1 MCRPS
6 GTRYARFVS
15 SNRAHPVHVLIA
27 GGGVAALEA
36 ALALRALAE
45 ERVSVELLAPEPHF
59 WYRPLAV
66 AEPFELG
73 EVQHFEL
80 SKLAA
85 EAGATFTPG
94 ELVSVDAARRL
105 AYTSPGG
112 AVPYTTLLIACGA
125 MPKPGIDGA
134 LTFRG
139 PADTDKI
146 EGLLTEIEAGEV
158 RRVVFAVPAGAAW
171 TLPAYEL
178 ALMTAAWLDKRG
190 VAGVE
195 ITLVTPEDEPLH
207 LFGRKA
213 SGAVR
218 ELLDERGIAVH
229 TRAYPAEAREGEL
242 LLVAGGIVVADRV
255 VALPRL
261 QGPRIGGLPQTFEGF
276 IPVDLHG
283 RVTGMSDVYA
293 AGDITTF
300 PVKQGGIA
308 AQQADAAAEAIAAA
322 AGIDVTPRPFQPVLR
337 GLLLTGAEPRY
348 LRGDL
353 AAETSH
359 ASPEPLWWP
368 PAKIVG
374 RYLAPFL
381 AGLTGDEGQPAPTSD
396 SGVAVEVEL
405 DVDTLGSRR
414 DRLLA
419 AAVDDAMRQTGGA
432 TVGQVMSADPLV
444 VAPEDTL
451 GEVAEKMRARDV
463 GSVLVAH
470 YGRLIGVLTSRDMLR
485 VLAGRV
491 HSSEARVREWMTV
504 EPITVSVNTTLEAA
518 ALLMTE
524 HHIHHLPVVEGER
537 PVGMVG
543 MRDVVRSA
551 SSESLGG
558 IGLGF

>member
-1 MCRPS
+1 
-6 GTRYARFVS
+6 
-15 SNRAHPVHVLIA
+15 
-27 GGGVAALEA
+27 
-36 ALALRALAE
+36 
-45 ERVSVELLAPEPHF
+45 
-59 WYRPLAV
+59 
-66 AEPFELG
+66 
-73 EVQHFEL
+73 
-80 SKLAA
+80 
-85 EAGATFTPG
+85 
-94 ELVSVDAARRL
+94 
-105 AYTSPGG
+105 
-112 AVPYTTLLIACGA
+112 
-125 MPKPGIDGA
+125 
-134 LTFRG
+134 
-139 PADTDKI
+139 
-146 EGLLTEIEAGEV
+146 
-158 RRVVFAVPAGAAW
+158 
-171 TLPAYEL
+171 
-178 ALMTAAWLDKRG
+178 MTAAWLDKRG
-190 VAGVE
+190 IAGVE
-195 ITLVTPEDEPLH
+195 IALVTPEDEPLH
-207 LFGRKA
+207 LFGREA

-261 QGPRIGGLPQTFEGF
+261 QGPRIGGVPQTFEGF

-322 AGIDVTPRPFQPVLR
+322 AGVDVTPRPFQPVLR

-381 AGLTGDEGQPAPTSD
+381 AGLTGAEGQTAPTSD

-405 DVDTLGSRR
+405 DVDTVESRR

-470 YGRLIGVLTSRDMLR
+470 YGRLIGILTSRDMLR

-504 EPITVSVNTTLEAA
+504 EPITVSANTTLEAA

-551 SSESLGG
+551 SSEFLSG